1 MDLQP
6 DLPPLCVTCGVCC
19 TDAFFRYS
27 SVTPEESTRVHSL
40 GFPVERENG
49 REIFAHPCI
58 QLCGASCMVYEQRP
72 ATCRAFRCTT
82 LSALEEG
89 AIDRPEA
96 DRRVTLL
103 KSAVQAVRQSLPA
116 EARIWE
122 LRARLY
128 SDSAAAPQTRLA
140 LLAMDILADRYFK
153 LKDRR
158 FFS

>member
-1 MDLQP
+1 MDLQS

-27 SVTPEESTRVHSL
+27 SVTPEESARIHSL
-40 GFPVERENG
+40 GFPVERKDG
-49 REIFAHPCI
+49 GEIFSHPCT
-58 QLCGASCMVYEQRP
+58 QLCGASCAVYEQRP
-72 ATCRAFRCTT
+72 ATCRQFRCTT

-96 DRRVTLL
+96 DRRVSLL
-103 KSAVQAVRQSLPA
+103 KAAVQAVRQSLPT
-116 EARIWE
+116 EAKIWDLRGRIY
-122 LRARLY
+122 A
-128 SDSAAAPQTRLA
+128 DPAADPQTRLA
-140 LLAMDILADRYFK
+140 LLSMDVLADRYFK